1 MKELS
6 KKAAVFGVLL
16 LALSA
21 VRAGQLFKCKSPS
34 GQTEFSDKPCVGGQ
48 EVSVSPNT
56 LDNSGEREQSL
67 KSENREL
74 RARLKKA
81 ERTKSTPGAVAVADK
96 SSSYE
101 CKQATQHYQASSSSI
116 GSGKTAE
123 GDLMAMRAACGMPE
137 PAQVT
142 INVRQAKPPHGGS
155 VVCSTNGRGIGAC
168 Q

>member
-6 KKAAVFGVLL
+6 KNAAVFWVLWL
-16 LALSA
+16 SLSA
-21 VRAGQLFKCKSPS
+21 VQAEQMFKCKSPS

-48 EVSVSPNT
+48 EVSVNPNT
-56 LDNSGEREQSL
+56 LDNSGERYQSL

-74 RARLKKA
+74 RAQRKNA
-81 ERTKSTPGAVAVADK
+81 ELAKSAPGPVADK
-96 SSSYE
+96 SASHE

-116 GSGKTAE
+116 GSGNTAK

-142 INVRQAKPPHGGS
+142 INVRQAKPSHGDS
-155 VVCSTNGRGIGAC
+155 VVCFASGRGIGSC